1 MPVPGLPF
9 LMIQNSS
16 PSCLLLWNL
25 QLVKSRGPGCKRLP
39 TGPSPKPVFPWHDT
53 QAPFPSYRTFPWST
67 ISREAV
73 FVEPK
78 GGTSFLAHI
87 LSLIGTLGRNGCTSS
102 AKPCMGPAPQLI
114 RPKPTTSRTLPQD
127 VNERVCGT
135 GRTFGYE
142 KKPRSGLNLN
152 GALDTHSRDKTTT
165 FFCAI
170 SYRSFARKPT
180 PSTLLLR

>member
-25 QLVKSRGPGCKRLP
+25 QLVKLRGPGCKRLP

-67 ISREAV
+67 ISGEAV

-78 GGTSFLAHI
+78 GGTSFLAHV
-87 LSLIGTLGRNGCTSS
+87 LSLTGTLGRKGCTSS
-102 AKPCMGPAPQLI
+102 ARPEAGPATQLI
-114 RPKPTTSRTLPQD
+114 RLKLTTSKPLPRD
-127 VNERVCGT
+127 LTESVCGT
-135 GRTFGYE
+135 DCTFDQE
-142 KKPRSGLNLN
+142 KKPRSGSTLN
-152 GALDTHSRDKTTT
+152 GALDTQSSDKTTSS
-165 FFCAI
+165 CAI
-170 SYRSFARKPT
+170 FCRSCVRKPI

>member
-25 QLVKSRGPGCKRLP
+25 QLVKFRGPGCKRLP
-39 TGPSPKPVFPWHDT
+39 TGPSPNPLFPWHDT

-67 ISREAV
+67 ISGEAV

-87 LSLIGTLGRNGCTSS
+87 LSLIGTLDRKGCTSS
-102 AKPCMGPAPQLI
+102 AWPVAGPVNQLS
-114 RPKPTTSRTLPQD
+114 RPTLTTSRHLLRD
-127 VNERVCGT
+127 LNESVWDTDC
-135 GRTFGYE
+135 TFDQE

-152 GALDTHSRDKTTT
+152 GALDTHSRDKLTSS
-165 FFCAI
+165 FCAI

-180 PSTLLLR
+180 PSTLLLP